1 MAALD
6 ISCLSGV
13 VGLANCECPCY
24 TDIAPDGYNTSSSGL
39 YIADL
44 VPLSMIGEGDKCSD
58 PSNPWNMMDRART
71 QGANMVLNDVRS
83 GIMKRNQ
90 VARTKY
96 TGMIGEKT
104 ARDVRSV
111 STTYAGVR
119 ISTPRI
125 KGGYMRI
132 TSIGGVFNAS
142 GTVSV
147 RIYDRFN
154 ATVGAAVVITTVAGQ
169 HASATCNINLP
180 LWVDGAAWPEY
191 FAVYTVDQDN
201 LPRDNRLFCP
211 SCSRDT
217 LPVFSL
223 SHPYYST
230 RKWTGTAGWANWVMV
245 SGWGGD
251 TLTGFDLEAENAT
264 GEYYMNGL
272 TITAEFNCDPVSSIC
287 VDGLDYSD
295 PVALSLAHAYRYAS
309 AITLA
314 QMIGRSPEV
323 LRNANI
329 AKEVLA
335 ADVQNWWK
343 DYQTNI
349 EFVTYHAPVSNT
361 DCVYCKPA
369 FSMSVTPK
377 LP

>member
-6 ISCLSGV
+6 VSCLTGV

-24 TDIAPDGYNTSSSGL
+24 VDTAPEDYNTSSSGL
-39 YIADL
+39 YVSDL
-44 VPLSMIGEGDKCSD
+44 VPLSMLGDGDKCSD
-58 PSNPWNMMDRART
+58 PSNPWNLMDRARA

-90 VARTKY
+90 TSRAKY

-104 ARDVRSV
+104 AREVRSL

-119 ISTPRI
+119 ISAPRI

-132 TSIGGVFNAS
+132 TSIGGVFNATGS
-142 GTVSV
+142 ISV

-154 ATVGAAVVITTVAGQ
+154 ATVGSAVVIATVAGV
-169 HASATCNINLP
+169 HASTACNINLP
-180 LWVDGAAWPEY
+180 LWVDGANVPEY
-191 FAVYTVDQDN
+191 FAVYTVNQAN

-211 SCSRDT
+211 SCNRNQ
-217 LPVFSL
+217 LPTFSTE
-223 SHPYYST
+223 HPYYT
-230 RKWTGTAGWANWVMV
+230 PGKWSGSNAWANWVMV
-245 SGWGGD
+245 SGWGGAN
-251 TLTGFDLEAENAT
+251 LTDFDLSAEVAT

-272 TITAEFNCDPVSSIC
+272 TITAEFNCDPVSSLC

-369 FSMSVTPK
+369 FSMKVQSK